1 MWEQTQNNEFEIIQ
15 VTQETVDSYSDAAQ
29 MNTCFSVFDSTS
41 SKFSTSLI
49 TKL

>member
-15 VTQETVDSYSDAAQ
+15 VTQEPVDSYSDAAQ
-29 MNTCFSVFDSTS
+29 MNTCFSAFDST
-41 SKFSTSLI
+41 KFGTPLI

>member
-29 MNTCFSVFDSTS
+29 MNTCFSVFDST
-41 SKFSTSLI
+41 KFSTPLI